1 MTTTAERRT
10 IASSPAAPSKTGGL
24 LRATYIV
31 WRRDLL
37 RYWRDRARVVF
48 SFVQPLLYLVVFGSG
63 LSSALGGGFLAGA
76 GAGGAGLSYTQ
87 FIYPG
92 VVSMTILFTAI
103 FGAMSIVWD
112 REFGFMRELLI
123 APIDRTAIAIGKT
136 LGGATQALMQ
146 GVIVLVLAPF
156 LGVTLTLVQVVE
168 LLALMTVLA
177 FGLSAFGVAIGSRM
191 RSMQGFQVVMNFV
204 MMPMFFLS
212 GALFPLIG
220 LPGWMTVLTR
230 LDPASYGVDPIR
242 RVLLGSSGFPVE
254 RMAIT
259 LFDQTVPI
267 LAESAIVVAFGLV
280 MMAIAAIN
288 FQQRD

>member
-212 GALFPLIG
+212 GALFPLTG

-230 LDPASYGVDPIR
+230 IDPASYGVDPIR
-242 RVLLGSSGFPVE
+242 RVLLGSSGFPVD
-254 RMAIT
+254 RMALT

-267 LAESAIVVAFGLV
+267 LAESAVVIAFGLA
-280 MMAIAAIN
+280 MMAIGAIN

>member
-1 MTTTAERRT
+1 M
-10 IASSPAAPSKTGGL
+10 
-24 LRATYIV
+24 
-31 WRRDLL
+31 
-37 RYWRDRARVVF
+37 
-48 SFVQPLLYLVVFGSG
+48 
-63 LSSALGGGFLAGA
+63 
-76 GAGGAGLSYTQ
+76 
-87 FIYPG
+87 
-92 VVSMTILFTAI
+92 
-103 FGAMSIVWD
+103 
-112 REFGFMRELLI
+112 
-123 APIDRTAIAIGKT
+123 
-136 LGGATQALMQ
+136 
-146 GVIVLVLAPF
+146 LAPF

-212 GALFPLIG
+212 GALFPLTG

-230 LDPASYGVDPIR
+230 IDPASYGVDPIR